1 MKIGLTPINVG
12 IDSPAEVVELAI
24 RAESLGFESVWS
36 FEHPIIPVDC
46 ATRYP
51 SHNDGGYLS
60 RSDTPFLD
68 PLIAL
73 TTAAAHTKT
82 IRLGTG
88 VSILPQA
95 NPLLL
100 AKQAASLDFLSG
112 GRLMLG
118 TGLGWMPEEFE
129 AMGVPFER
137 RGARHD
143 DYVKAMRKVWSG
155 EAVEHQSEFLHWSG
169 FQSFP
174 LPIQKGGIPVII
186 GGASGKVFERIASL
200 GDGWFA
206 PVFDHSSLKPLLE
219 HLQAECHKIGR
230 KADTIEI
237 STFWNPENGLE
248 SLHHLE
254 AMGVARVI
262 VPLYTLGSDPL
273 SSIESVA
280 TEFIPK

>member
-1 MKIGLTPINVG
+1 MKIGLAPINVG
-12 IDSPAEVVELAI
+12 MESPQEVAELAAH
-24 RAESLGFESVWS
+24 AESLGFESVWS
-36 FEHPIIPVDC
+36 FEHTIIPVDC

-51 SHNDGGYLS
+51 QHSEGGYMT

-73 TTAAAHTKT
+73 TAAAACTNT

-88 VSILPQA
+88 ISILPQA

-118 TGLGWMPEEFE
+118 TGLGWMPEEFK

-143 DYVKAMRKVWSG
+143 DYVTAMRKVWSG
-155 EAVEHQSEFLHWSG
+155 ETVEHRSEFLQWSG

-174 LPIQKGGIPVII
+174 LPTRKGGIPIII
-186 GGASGKVFERIASL
+186 GGGSGRVFQRIAAL

-206 PVFDHSSLKPLLE
+206 PVFDHTSLQPMLE
-219 HLQAECHKIGR
+219 TLHTECDNIGR
-230 KADTIEI
+230 ETDTIEI
-237 STFWNPENGLE
+237 STFWDPQSGIDTLR
-248 SLHHLE
+248 HLE

-262 VPLYTLGSDPL
+262 VPLYTLGTDPL
-273 SSIESVA
+273 ASIESLA
-280 TEFIPK
+280 AEFIPN